1 MSDRGVAE
9 DEQQGTWQSRLYED
23 VERST
28 ARTCGCHHEL
38 PFFASLPDVFG
49 GHDPDQLRGTFGKS
63 TEGLAPH
70 DRLRAASSDPTPQ
83 PSVRGDDRLVSRPGR
98 GRRID
103 AHHGGQH
110 ARRAISGVLTQQL
123 QYVVGYSVT
132 PLDLSAAHTLSEV
145 TGMSMF
151 VMP

>member
-9 DEQQGTWQSRLYED
+9 DEQQGTWQSRLYEN

-28 ARTCGCHHEL
+28 ARTCGCHREL
-38 PFFASLPDVFG
+38 PFLASLADVFG
-49 GHDPDQLRGTFGKS
+49 GHDPDQLRGSFGKRAQ
-63 TEGLAPH
+63 GLAPH

-83 PSVRGDDRLVSRPGR
+83 PSVRRDDRLVSRPGR
-98 GRRID
+98 GWRFD

-110 ARRAISGVLTQQL
+110 ARRATGSLLTPHL
-123 QYVVGYSVT
+123 QYVSVYPVT
-132 PLDLSAAHTLSEV
+132 PLDLRAAHTLSEV
-145 TGMSMF
+145 TGMSML